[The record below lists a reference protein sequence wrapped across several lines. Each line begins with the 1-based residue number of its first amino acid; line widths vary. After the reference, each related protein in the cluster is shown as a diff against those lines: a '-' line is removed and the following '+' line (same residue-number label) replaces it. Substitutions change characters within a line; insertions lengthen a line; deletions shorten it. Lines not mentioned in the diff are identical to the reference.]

1 MCHETSSDNLSF
13 QEPERILDWLPY
25 SLASMICM
33 ALRSNIWSEVAWK
46 VSYEVT
52 FYYSVGYILFV
63 APYYGFRA
71 YRSKKVNGSYWV
83 D

>member
-1 MCHETSSDNLSF
+1 MV
-13 QEPERILDWLPY
+13 
-25 SLASMICM
+25 CM
-33 ALRSNIWSEVAWK
+33 ALRSSIWSEVAWK

-71 YRSKKVNGSYWV
+71 WRNKKSTGSYWV
-83 D
+83 N